1 MKFDIDKFRYHFTR
15 NQASYEEIHE
25 NILEGMNVHGAN
37 FIILMCAIII
47 ASIGLNMNSVA
58 VIIGAMLISPLM
70 GSIIGI
76 GYGVGTYNAELLKSA
91 FKILGI
97 SILISIITSTIYFKL
112 TPITTAGS
120 EILARTSPTIWDV
133 IIAFVGGIAGMVGL
147 TRNKS
152 SNVIPGVAIA
162 TALMPPLC
170 TSGYGIATKQ
180 IEIFLGAG
188 YLFFINGFFISI
200 STFIVTKALGVPT
213 KTSVDSER
221 QKRFKRFI
229 ITLSIIVMI
238 PSMISAIVMIR
249 GTINDKNLNDFIN
262 EELQHQYV
270 LNKTIDE
277 KYNTITLVTVGERIT
292 TNELEDLSKKLSYYG
307 LGDKKLIIN
316 QNKSELSIIEKYI
329 NNIRNDENSFI
340 NNLNEIVK
348 NKQIEFDKET
358 IFKEIKAIYPEIEK
372 LYIGYLDGETEKD
385 SSIPII
391 IIYSDNQSIK
401 NSKVNIENWFRTRM
415 NSQNVM
421 VYIENFSENIK

>member
-348 NKQIEFDKET
+348 NKQIEFDKEA
-358 IFKEIKAIYPEIEK
+358 IFKEIKAIYPKIEK

>member
-1 MKFDIDKFRYHFTR
+1 MKFDIDKFRYQFTR

-213 KTSVDSER
+213 KTSVDTEK
-221 QKRFKRFI
+221 QKKFKKFI
-229 ITLSIIVMI
+229 I
-238 PSMISAIVMIR
+238 
-249 GTINDKNLNDFIN
+249 
-262 EELQHQYV
+262 H
-270 LNKTIDE
+270 
-277 KYNTITLVTVGERIT
+277 
-292 TNELEDLSKKLSYYG
+292 
-307 LGDKKLIIN
+307 
-316 QNKSELSIIEKYI
+316 
-329 NNIRNDENSFI
+329 
-340 NNLNEIVK
+340 
-348 NKQIEFDKET
+348 
-358 IFKEIKAIYPEIEK
+358 
-372 LYIGYLDGETEKD
+372 YLL
-385 SSIPII
+385 
-391 IIYSDNQSIK
+391 
-401 NSKVNIENWFRTRM
+401 
-415 NSQNVM
+415 
-421 VYIENFSENIK
+421 